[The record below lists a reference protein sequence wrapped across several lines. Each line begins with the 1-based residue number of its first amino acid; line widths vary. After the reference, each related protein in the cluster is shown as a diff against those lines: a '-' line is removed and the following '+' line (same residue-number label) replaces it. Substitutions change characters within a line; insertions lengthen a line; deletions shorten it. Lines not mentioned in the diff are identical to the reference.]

1 MTGDRRRSRPITR
14 LLLVVMGVFFGL
26 MPGAWAAFAP
36 ASFYRDFPIIRPAW
50 VAVDGPYNEHLIR
63 DVGAMFLALAVI
75 ALVAAVTGSAGQARL
90 AGLAWL
96 VFSVIHFAYHVTHLH
111 VYTSLDQWLNVVSQ
125 VASILVA
132 LAVVL
137 IPPAPDDRRNQLSS
151 TPLSS
156 RAAAQTRH
164 PD

>member
-14 LLLVVMGVFFGL
+14 LLLVVIGVVFGL

-36 ASFYRDFPIIRPAW
+36 ASFYADFPAVRPAW

-111 VYTSLDQWLNVVSQ
+111 VYDSLDQWLNVVSQ

-132 LAVVL
+132 LAVVV
-137 IPPAPDDRRNQLSS
+137 IPPAPDNTDLRTSAYAGSGRN
-151 TPLSS
+151 P
-156 RAAAQTRH
+156 
-164 PD
+164 P

>member
-1 MTGDRRRSRPITR
+1 MSDRLGSRPVTR
-14 LLLVVMGVFFGL
+14 LLLVVLGVFFGL
-26 MPGAWAAFAP
+26 IPGVWAAFAP
-36 ASFYRDFPIIRPAW
+36 ASFYGDFPAIRPAW

-63 DVGAMFLALAVI
+63 DIGAMFLALAVI
-75 ALVAAVTGSAGQARL
+75 ALVAAATGGSGQARL
-90 AGLAWL
+90 VGLAWL

-137 IPPAPDDRRNQLSS
+137 IPPV
-151 TPLSS
+151 
-156 RAAAQTRH
+156 RAER
-164 PD
+164 PEPVPR